1 MVMHSLLLQPP
12 AALLLNL
19 QKNTRLNRLT
29 TRGIDILK
37 LIARGM
43 TNSEIARKL
52 FIGKATVRTH
62 FSNLLGK
69 LVFRDSD

>member
-1 MVMHSLLLQPP
+1 
-12 AALLLNL
+12 
-19 QKNTRLNRLT
+19 
-29 TRGIDILK
+29 
-37 LIARGM
+37 M